1 MSFAPGRGLGGMS
14 DTTHSPTTVTNIGVV
29 MFTVSDVDAAIAFYT
44 QTLGFELRA
53 DIAFGDG
60 GEYRWVEVAPPG
72 STTRLSLN
80 PPMNGATPGGGGIG
94 LETADVRGEHARLA
108 ALGVEAPEPFDM
120 PGTPLMFMFNDPDG
134 NYITVVDAPA
144 A

>member
-1 MSFAPGRGLGGMS
+1 MS
-14 DTTHSPTTVTNIGVV
+14 DTTNSPTTVTNIGVV
-29 MFTVSDVDAAIAFYT
+29 MFTVSDVDAATAFYT

-53 DIAFGDG
+53 DIAFGEA

-94 LETADVRGEHARLA
+94 IETADVRGEHTRLA

-134 NYITVVDAPA
+134 NYITVVEAPA
-144 A
+144 G

>member
-1 MSFAPGRGLGGMS
+1 MTFAPGRGLGDMT
-14 DTTHSPTTVTNIGVV
+14 DPTHSPTTVTSIGVV

-44 QTLGFELRA
+44 QKLGFELRA

-60 GEYRWVEVAPPG
+60 GDYRWVEVAPPG
-72 STTRLSLN
+72 STARLSLN
-80 PPMNGATPGGGGIG
+80 APMNGATPGGGGIG
-94 LETADVRGEHARLA
+94 IETSDVRGEHARLT

-134 NYITVVDAPA
+134 NVITVVDAPA
-144 A
+144 S

>member
-1 MSFAPGRGLGGMS
+1 MSNLPQ
-14 DTTHSPTTVTNIGVV
+14 SPTTVSEIGVV
-29 MFTVSDVDAAIAFYT
+29 MFTVADVDASIAFYT
-44 QTLGFELRA
+44 EKLGFEVRA
-53 DIAFGDG
+53 DAAFGDN

-72 STTRLSLN
+72 STARLSLN

-94 LETADVRGEHARLA
+94 LVSKDVRGEHARLKA
-108 ALGVEAPEPFDM
+108 AGVDAAEPFEM

-134 NYITVVDAPA
+134 NVITVVDDAPA